1 MKKQR
6 NPLRGNGY
14 VLAFILAILAINIT
28 VAQQQDISISGVVK
42 SSTDSSPLAGVSI
55 VGNNS
60 ARSATTSNTG
70 QFALNVTSDD
80 TFLTVSY
87 LGYQTQQVSLN
98 GTRNFDILLTPSDEQ
113 IESVVVTALG
123 IKREERSLGYAVGKV
138 DGESLN
144 NVIQEN
150 LLGGIAGK
158 VPGVTLNQTGGVG
171 SSVSMV
177 IRGAT
182 SLSSDNQPLYVID
195 GVPIVSGMNNVSNF
209 SGDRNQVDYGNP
221 ISDINPDDIESIS
234 ILKGPSAAALYGS
247 RAGNGVVLI
256 TTKTGRE
263 GQRTTI
269 NFSTNNV
276 FETPIRFLDYHYQY
290 ANGTRV
296 NGPLAENSS
305 YWAGPELDKGN
316 LAVQWNSPLDE
327 NGNRIPTELR
337 SYSDNMK
344 NFLNTG
350 ITSSNN
356 VSITGAGSKMV
367 YRFSLNNMNHG
378 GMIPNSD
385 LFRNGLSTGVTYSI
399 LDNLK
404 ISSNINVVR
413 SKSNAM
419 PATGNRGSNPLQAVY
434 NAPQVDI
441 RDLRDY
447 WVDGQED
454 MQQLQIAPGKDNP
467 YFLAYAFTNAFIR
480 DRIYGNIQLDWEI
493 NNHLS
498 AFVRASE
505 TRSDESRETKI
516 PWSYSRDSRGGY
528 HLQSLRNR
536 ENNVDFLFTYN
547 SGDQVPDFNYSVS
560 AGGNYM
566 NQYNTSFYAGSRR
579 NAGLTI
585 PGLYR
590 VSNIPSA
597 GLDLNNSEYK
607 KSIYSLYAM
616 ANLSYK
622 NQLYLDITARNDW
635 SSTLPAENRS
645 YFYPSASLSWI
656 ANETFAMPSQVS
668 LLKLR
673 GGVAQV
679 GNDTNPYQ
687 LNPVLSTG
695 RWGDLIYMEMPGTL
709 LTPGLKPEIA
719 TSYEAGL
726 DLNMYANRLRF
737 EATYYHVDNR
747 NQILPVSMPQSS
759 GYSQKLI
766 NAGKLQSKGWEF
778 ALGGTPIK
786 KENGLTWDVNVNFSR
801 NRTRI
806 LELADGIDYYEYWE
820 DNSAGAMTWVGEEV
834 GNLYSR
840 GYARVTDPN
849 SDYYLWPIL
858 GNDGKWIQDNAVEN
872 RIKVGNFNPKFL
884 MGMQNS
890 FSYKNFHLSFSLD
903 WRNGG
908 QFQSSTYRYGGSNWM
923 SQHQLD
929 KLIPGGNMSPQEL
942 ANLLKSDPNS
952 YVIPQNGN
960 FPRVG
965 GLTQETGGFY
975 LDQGGVEGYDGV
987 FIPGV
992 IAQYDGD
999 GNLTGYREHLGEDG
1013 TVLYPASSQ
1022 FSWNYNQQVTFDS
1035 DFLKLRELTI
1045 GYDIKG
1051 IKKIS
1056 NLRVSLFTRNIMLW
1070 TKAKIGIDPE
1080 RAFQVDGGAF
1090 RQGIEIYNF
1099 SPWTAPFGFKL
1110 DLTL

>member
-1 MKKQR
+1 MR
-6 NPLRGNGY
+6 
-14 VLAFILAILAINIT
+14 ILLTFYGKWMLMLFAIAAISLIPP
-28 VAQQQDISISGVVK
+28 VAHAQQRQVSGLVR
-42 SSTDSSPLAGVSI
+42 SSTDGAIVSGASI
-55 VGNNS
+55 SLRGTNVATATNEEGRYTISVPNND
-60 ARSATTSNTG
+60 AVLVFT
-70 QFALNVTSDD
+70 
-80 TFLTVSY
+80 Y
-87 LGYQTQQVSLN
+87 LGHEPQEVVVGQRTTIDVSLS
-98 GTRNFDILLTPSDEQ
+98 PSQEMLS
-113 IESVVVTALG
+113 EVVVTALG
-123 IKREERSLGYAVGKV
+123 IRREERSLGYSVGKV

-150 LLGGIAGK
+150 LLGGISGK
-158 VPGVTLNQTGGVG
+158 IPGVTLNQTGGVG

-221 ISDINPDDIESIS
+221 ISDMNPDDIESIS

-256 TTKTGRE
+256 TTKSGRE
-263 GQRTTI
+263 GQRTAV

-276 FETPIRFLDYHYQY
+276 FETPVRFLDFHYKY
-290 ANGTRV
+290 ASGTRV

-305 YWAGPELDKGN
+305 YWTGPELDKGIM
-316 LAVQWNSPLDE
+316 AVQWNSPLDA
-327 NGNRIPTELR
+327 NGNPQPMELR
-337 SYSDNMK
+337 SYPDNMK

-350 ITSSNN
+350 VTSSNN
-356 VSITGAGSKMV
+356 LSITGSGAKLL
-367 YRFSLNNMNHG
+367 YRFSVNNMNHK

-385 LFRNGLSTGVTYSI
+385 LYRNGLNSSVTYSI

-404 ISSNINVVR
+404 ISTNINIVR
-413 SKSNAM
+413 SKSNDM

-434 NAPQVDI
+434 GAPHVDI
-441 RDLRDY
+441 NDLREY

-454 MQQLQIAPGKDNP
+454 IQQRQIATGKDNP
-467 YFLAYAFTNAFIR
+467 YFLAYEFINAFQR
-480 DRIYGNIQLDWEI
+480 DRVFGNVQLDWDI
-493 NNHLS
+493 SDNFS

-505 TRSDESRETKI
+505 IRSVETRETKI

-528 HLQSLRNR
+528 HLQDLQSR
-536 ENNVDFLFTYN
+536 ENNVDFLFTYRG
-547 SGDQVPDFNYSVS
+547 GDQHPDFSYSVS

-566 NQYNTSFYAGSRR
+566 NQYNTDFYSGSRR

-590 VSNIPSA
+590 LSNIPSA
-597 GLDLNNSEYK
+597 GLDIRNSEYR

-616 ANLSYK
+616 ANLGYK

-645 YFYPSASLSWI
+645 YFYPSASLSWV
-656 ANETFAMPSQVS
+656 ANETLSLPSQIS
-668 LLKLR
+668 MLKLR

-679 GNDTNPYQ
+679 GNDTDPYQ
-687 LNPVLSTG
+687 LNQILATG
-695 RWGDLIYMEMPGTL
+695 RWGDLIYMEMPETL

-726 DLNMYANRLRF
+726 ELNMFSNRLRF
-737 EATYYHVDNR
+737 EGTYYHVDNR

-759 GYSQKLI
+759 GNSLKLI

-778 ALGGTPIK
+778 ALGGTPIR
-786 KENGLTWDVNVNFSR
+786 KENGLTWDINVNFSR

-806 LELADGIDYYEYWE
+806 LELADGIDYYEYWS

-840 GYARVTDPN
+840 GYARVTDPS
-849 SDYYLWPIL
+849 SDYYMWPVL

-872 RIKVGNFNPKFL
+872 RIKVGNFNPRFL
-884 MGMQNS
+884 AGMQNS
-890 FSYKNFHLSFSLD
+890 FSYKNVHLSFSLD
-903 WRNGG
+903 WRYGG

-929 KLIPGGNMSPQEL
+929 KLIPGGNMTSTEL
-942 ANLLKSDPNS
+942 ANYLKANPDK
-952 YVIPQNGN
+952 YIIPQNGN

-965 GLTQETGGFY
+965 GLTEETGGFY
-975 LDQGGVEGYDGV
+975 LDVGGVAGYDGV

-992 IAQYDGD
+992 IAQYDSD
-999 GNLTGYREHLGEDG
+999 GNLTGYVEHLGGDG

-1022 FSWNYNQQVTFDS
+1022 FSWNYNQQVTFDA
-1035 DFLKLRELTI
+1035 DFIKLRELAI

-1051 IKKIS
+1051 I
-1056 NLRVSLFTRNIMLW
+1056 NRVNNFRVSLFTRNIMLW
-1070 TKAKIGIDPE
+1070 TKSKTGIDPE
-1080 RAFQVDGGAF
+1080 RAFQVDNGTF
-1090 RQGIEIYNF
+1090 RQGIEIYNL
-1099 SPWTAPFGFKL
+1099 SPWTIPFGFKL
-1110 DLTL
+1110 DITL